1 MKNHVHISKIVVIIL
16 LSFITFSFIPIS
28 SNLDSD
34 NYQGQKKLKFSYEIL
49 FSENDNAKFKA
60 NAGNMAKLILQD
72 MKVSKENGFYHEGF
86 YMFLIGICIV
96 MSIYNFTLYNKRDNE
111 KSPLLLGI
119 FCLLLI
125 IRLLVTDNV
134 LILRFIPF
142 ISWKMHTF
150 LYSCS
155 FFTYIPTYIIY
166 LGFLYPKLINE
177 KILLITKHSLIFYV
191 LYLAITPV
199 KYHFIVFVLY
209 QSITLLL
216 MIHVVTKLFKKCFY
230 DLNSY
235 LLIFLSALTLLI
247 TNSYELLRKYVLNNN
262 FFMVNVGFLIF
273 LLLQSYLIA
282 NKYVDSFNNI
292 ENLSEKLKRH
302 NKLKD
307 EFLLY
312 ISKELKSPM
321 NSIIGLTE
329 SIVSDENK
337 LSSNQLLD
345 TKLINYSAVQLS
357 KLVDDILDYS
367 KLNNT
372 DIVLDKHPVN
382 IKQLADMIFLIAK
395 GSLTNKNLILKN
407 DISNDLPLV
416 YADINRLQ
424 QIINNLLEN
433 AIKYTSEGIIT
444 LNAVV
449 INNFVK
455 ISVEDTGIGIPIWKV
470 NSLFDAYTI
479 KNSQDVSS
487 TTGLTLHLTKKLIEL
502 HGGSIN
508 VSSHVGKG
516 SKFSFTMPLY
526 EENTEVMNR
535 DNHFEFENIIENY
548 SVAKSSMP
556 VNPQEKQK
564 NYRILIVDN
573 ELPSRKVV
581 ENHLLAD
588 GYSLTSV
595 SSGKEAM
602 EIISNEDALDLVI
615 LNLFIPDMIGYEL
628 CSNIRNKKSLYD
640 LPILMLTSS
649 TKTDSLLLSFESGA
663 NDYLIKPVDKVE
675 LLSRVK
681 TLIKLKHYVKESLEL
696 HNQIS
701 YTTKKVADLTDDI
714 NKVRELDKLK
724 TEFFSNI
731 SHELKTP
738 LNVIWTSVQLLK
750 SFDYEGYQNSVS
762 IPRYLNIMNQN
773 CLRLIRLINNII
785 DITKIDGNY
794 LQVEM
799 SNNDIIFTIEEIS
812 LSVVNYAES
821 LGLNLIFDTEIE
833 EKYMAFDQDKIER
846 IILNLLSN
854 AIKFTPK
861 GGTIEVLVKEIE
873 DNIRIIVK
881 DSGIGIPE
889 DKLKVI
895 FDRFMQV
902 DKSLSRKTEG
912 SGIGLSLVKSLV
924 ELHGGTVKAE
934 STYGSGSSFIID
946 LPVRVLEDNT
956 IPVMKDKLIPP
967 SNKIDRIN
975 IEFSDIY
982 TY

>member
-1 MKNHVHISKIVVIIL
+1 
-16 LSFITFSFIPIS
+16 
-28 SNLDSD
+28 
-34 NYQGQKKLKFSYEIL
+34 
-49 FSENDNAKFKA
+49 
-60 NAGNMAKLILQD
+60 
-72 MKVSKENGFYHEGF
+72 
-86 YMFLIGICIV
+86 
-96 MSIYNFTLYNKRDNE
+96 
-111 KSPLLLGI
+111 
-119 FCLLLI
+119 
-125 IRLLVTDNV
+125 
-134 LILRFIPF
+134 
-142 ISWKMHTF
+142 
-150 LYSCS
+150 
-155 FFTYIPTYIIY
+155 
-166 LGFLYPKLINE
+166 
-177 KILLITKHSLIFYV
+177 
-191 LYLAITPV
+191 
-199 KYHFIVFVLY
+199 
-209 QSITLLL
+209 
-216 MIHVVTKLFKKCFY
+216 
-230 DLNSY
+230 
-235 LLIFLSALTLLI
+235 
-247 TNSYELLRKYVLNNN
+247 
-262 FFMVNVGFLIF
+262 MVNVGFLIF

-372 DIVLDKHPVN
+372 DIVLDKHPIN
-382 IKQLADMIFLIAK
+382 IKQLADIIFLIAK

-407 DISNDLPLV
+407 EISNDLPLV

-449 INNFVK
+449 INNFIK

-548 SVAKSSMP
+548 SVAKSSIP

-602 EIISNEDALDLVI
+602 EIISNEDDLDLVI

-750 SFDYEGYQNSVS
+750 SLDYGGYQNNVS

>member
-1 MKNHVHISKIVVIIL
+1 MKNHVHISKIIVISL

-28 SNLDSD
+28 NIENTD
-34 NYQGQKKLKFSYEIL
+34 NYQRQRRLKLSYEVL
-49 FSENDNAKFKA
+49 LSNNENSRFQA
-60 NAGNMAKLILQD
+60 NAGKMAKFILRD
-72 MKVSKENGFYHEGF
+72 MDVSADNEFYHVGF
-86 YMFLIGICIV
+86 HMLLIGFSIV
-96 MSIYNFTLYNKRDNE
+96 IGIYNFTLYSKRRRE
-111 KSPLLLGI
+111 KYPLFLGI
-119 FCLLLI
+119 FSLLLI
-125 IRLLVTDNV
+125 IRLLVTDSV

-142 ISWKMHTF
+142 IPWRLHTL
-150 LYSCS
+150 LYSCT
-155 FFTYIPTYIIY
+155 FFTYISIFIIY
-166 LGFLYPKLINE
+166 LGYLYPKLVSE
-177 KILLITKHSLIFYV
+177 KLILIIKHSLIFYV
-191 LYLAITPV
+191 IYLLLTPI
-199 KYHFIVFVLY
+199 KYHFIVFVLF
-209 QSITLLL
+209 QLLTLLL
-216 MIHVVTKLFKKCFY
+216 MTYVVIKLFKRCLF

-235 LLIFLSALTLLI
+235 LLIFLSALTLLV
-247 TNSYELLRKYVLNNN
+247 TNSYEFIRKYR
-262 FFMVNVGFLIF
+262 FDSDFSIVNLGFLIF
-273 LLLQSYLIA
+273 LLLQSYLMA
-282 NKYVDSFNNI
+282 DKFADSFNNI
-292 ENLSEKLKRH
+292 ESLSKKLKHH

-307 EFLLY
+307 EFLFY

-357 KLVDDILDYS
+357 RLVDDILDYS

-372 DIVLDKHPVN
+372 DIVLDKNPVN
-382 IKQLADMIFLIAK
+382 VKQLADMIILIAK
-395 GSLTNKNLILKN
+395 GSLNNKKLIVKN
-407 DISNDLPLV
+407 HISKDLPLV

-433 AIKYTSEGIIT
+433 AIKYTPEGIIT

-449 INNFVK
+449 INKFMK
-455 ISVEDTGIGIPIWKV
+455 ISVEDTGVGIPLWKV
-470 NSLFDAYTI
+470 NSLFDTYTI
-479 KNSQDVSS
+479 KNSKELSS
-487 TTGLTLHLTKKLIEL
+487 TSGLTLHLTKKLIEL
-502 HGGSIN
+502 HGGSIS
-508 VSSHVGKG
+508 VSSKVGKG
-516 SKFSFTMPLY
+516 TKFSFTMPLY
-526 EENTEVMNR
+526 EENAEIMNKH
-535 DNHFEFENIIENY
+535 NHFEFENIIENY
-548 SVAKSSMP
+548 TVAVTP
-556 VNPQEKQK
+556 VNTNLNGNQK

-573 ELPSRKVV
+573 ELASRKVV
-581 ENHLLAD
+581 ENYLIAD
-588 GYSLTSV
+588 GYSLSCV

-602 EIISNEDALDLVI
+602 EFISKEEDLDLVI
-615 LNLFIPDMIGYEL
+615 INLFIPDMIGYEL
-628 CSNIRNKKSLYD
+628 CHNIRIEKSLYE

-649 TKTDSLLLSFESGA
+649 TKADGLFLSFECGA
-663 NDYLIKPVDKVE
+663 NDYLTKPVDKVG

-681 TLIKLKHYVKESLEL
+681 TLIKLKHYVKESYDL

-701 YTTKKVADLTDDI
+701 YTTKKVAALTDDI
-714 NKVRELDKLK
+714 NKVKELDKLK

-750 SFDYEGYQNSVS
+750 SLDLKGYDKS
-762 IPRYLNIMNQN
+762 INLPRYLNIMNQN

-799 SNNDIIFTIEEIS
+799 SNNDIIFTIEEIT

-861 GGTIEVLVKEIE
+861 GGTIEVTVK
-873 DNIRIIVK
+873 DFQDSIRIIVK

-889 DKLKVI
+889 DKLKII

-902 DKSLSRKTEG
+902 DKSLSRRTEG

-924 ELHGGTVKAE
+924 ELHGGAIKAE
-934 STYGSGSSFIID
+934 STYGNGSSFIID
-946 LPVRVLEDNT
+946 LPVRVLEDDT
-956 IPVMKDKLIPP
+956 VPVMKDKLIPP
-967 SNKIDRIN
+967 SNRIDRIN

-982 TY
+982 T